1 MAVTMSDCCFRHKQ
15 HGFQTLIMI
24 MIMIIFILPYNI
36 FNKNNLYNDHNTVE
50 ENIHIHQHF
59 ISLYNFQG
67 KYSDM

>member
-1 MAVTMSDCCFRHKQ
+1 
-15 HGFQTLIMI
+15 
-24 MIMIIFILPYNI
+24 MIIFILPYKI

-50 ENIHIHQHF
+50 ENIHIHQNF